1 MIVKFCQIL
10 LRATK
15 LNKSFSNCKYS
26 DKLQPNVL
34 LVFNGTTVLFCHEVA
49 INGSANYSI
58 FEDQFPPVNYRAIL
72 TNFK

>member
-58 FEDQFPPVNYRAIL
+58 FEDQFPPVN
-72 TNFK
+72 